1 MFRQSV
7 ANWPPMKDVKEGIIS
22 PIGFGKIKVHSK
34 SGRIGRV
41 VGEIKSPRIMLR
53 LRFANGV
60 EESFSWG
67 ELHPPTKEQA
77 HAFERAEAKPL
88 KKRSNPFA
96 IRRASA
102 LAEY

>member
-1 MFRQSV
+1 MR
-7 ANWPPMKDVKEGIIS
+7 DVKEGIIS
-22 PIGFGKIKVHSK
+22 PIGFGKINVHSK

-41 VGEIKSPRIMLR
+41 VGDIKSPRIMLR

-77 HAFERAEAKPL
+77 NAFERAEAKPI
-88 KKRSNPFA
+88 KKRANPFA
-96 IRRASA
+96 SRGEPA
-102 LAEY
+102 LVET